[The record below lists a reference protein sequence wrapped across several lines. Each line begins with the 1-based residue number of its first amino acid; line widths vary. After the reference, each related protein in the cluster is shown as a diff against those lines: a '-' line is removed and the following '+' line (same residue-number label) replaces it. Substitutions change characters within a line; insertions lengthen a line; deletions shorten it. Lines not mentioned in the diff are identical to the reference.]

1 MGSGLRVHAIAKKR
15 ENRMNANQIKKA
27 ISAITSIL
35 SEDWKSAKEISVELK
50 KRSISIDVDVDQIR
64 RLMRNSNIAE
74 IRTSLGYRQLNQVD
88 LIDRAILNKD
98 TYMYRNDAA
107 IARVFK
113 VSRQAVH
120 KRKKK
125 LKRIA
130 KKAING

>member
-1 MGSGLRVHAIAKKR
+1 
-15 ENRMNANQIKKA
+15 MNANQIKKA